1 LPLIL
6 RPRVYI
12 VAENSSASNILFLN
26 IALKYNMTIF
36 DLSNT
41 DVRNI
46 IPLLSNKSIQRDIL
60 LYNYSAKDRLI
71 SDDLYF
77 IEKNIGSIRFVGVWG
92 VE

>member
-1 LPLIL
+1 
-6 RPRVYI
+6 
-12 VAENSSASNILFLN
+12 
-26 IALKYNMTIF
+26 MTIF

-92 VE
+92 VEQKQFKDEKMKLERPVVEVKKKK

>member
-1 LPLIL
+1 LIL

-46 IPLLSNKSIQRDIL
+46 VPLLSNTSIQRDII
-60 LYNYSAKDRLI
+60 LYNYSSKDRLI

-77 IEKNIGSIRFVGVWG
+77 I
-92 VE
+92 

>member
-1 LPLIL
+1 MIL

-46 IPLLSNKSIQRDIL
+46 VPLLSNTSIQRDII
-60 LYNYSAKDRLI
+60 LYNYSSKDRLI

-77 IEKNIGSIRFVGVWG
+77 I
-92 VE
+92 